1 MSGCPLKGRAM
12 SLTLTPFLN
21 KVIEGDCLQVMKE
34 FPDGSIDLILCD
46 LPYGTTINPWDIP
59 IDFDL
64 LWQHYERIIKPNG
77 VIALTSAGIFTGK
90 VILSNTAWFKY
101 KIVWIKSKSTNF
113 LNAKK
118 QPLRRHEDICIF
130 YNKQPPYTPQMLAG
144 DPYNKGWRR
153 NCTTGSYGTYKP
165 TAMINRDGRRY
176 PYDVLFF
183 DEEKP
188 DDWFYCKTC
197 EHEQTKPYHP
207 TQKPV
212 DLGRYLIR
220 AYTKPGAVVLDN
232 ACGCG
237 SFLIAAI
244 REARHFIGIEKNQG
258 GYRLKF
264 QPIDFV
270 KIARER
276 IAVEPVPDF
285 LFDG

>member
-1 MSGCPLKGRAM
+1 M
-12 SLTLTPFLN
+12 SLSLAPFLN
-21 KVIEGDCLQVMKE
+21 KVIEGDCLEVMKE
-34 FPDGSIDLILCD
+34 FPDCSIDLILCD
-46 LPYGTTINPWDIP
+46 LPYGTTINPWDIT

-64 LWQHYERIIKPNG
+64 LWQHYKRIVKPNG
-77 VIALTSAGIFTGK
+77 VVALTSAGIFTGK
-90 VILSNTAWFKY
+90 VILSNPTWFKY

-130 YNKQPPYTPQMLAG
+130 YNKQPIYHPQMIQG
-144 DPYNKGWRR
+144 VPYSRGWRKTS
-153 NCTTGSYGTYKP
+153 TTGSYGLYKSSP
-165 TAMINRDGRRY
+165 ILSSDGKRY
-176 PYDVLFF
+176 PFDILFF
-183 DEEKP
+183 NEDEP

-197 EHEQTKPYHP
+197 EHEDAKPYHP

-220 AYTKPGAVVLDN
+220 TFTRPGAIVLDN

-244 REARHFIGIEKNQG
+244 REGRQFIGIEKNNGAYHQKV
-258 GYRLKF
+258 R
-264 QPIDFV
+264 PIDFV

-276 IAVEPVPDF
+276 IAAEPPSQPLV
-285 LFDG
+285 